1 MLRHT
6 YSVFI
11 FFILLAFLFFTKASV
26 LLYVLLIV
34 AFLAITSWGAF
45 DIRLNYFST
54 NICRSNNKIDK
65 EIAITF
71 DDGPHE
77 KTEEILDLLLKY
89 NSKATFFCIGK
100 QIEKY
105 PEILKR
111 IVAEGHNI
119 GNHSYSHSNWNGFF
133 SAKKIASEIE
143 HTKELIAQLVH
154 KKTRIYR
161 PPFGVTNPN
170 ISRAISRTNQVVIGW
185 NVRSLDT
192 VIESEVLVF
201 ERIKKRIKPGSI
213 ILLHDTSAKTVWV
226 LEQLL
231 LFLQSEGYKTKT
243 IEELLDI
250 QAYEIT
256 NNNQFVQ
263 ANINK

>member
-1 MLRHT
+1 MLRHK

-11 FFILLAFLFFTKASV
+11 FFIFLAFLFFTKASLFFYVV
-26 LLYVLLIV
+26 LFLT
-34 AFLAITSWGAF
+34 FLAITSWGAF
-45 DIRLNYFST
+45 DMRLNYFSR
-54 NICRSNNKIDK
+54 NISKSNTCKDK
-65 EIAITF
+65 VIALTF

-143 HTKELIAQLVH
+143 QTKELIAQLVH

-185 NVRSLDT
+185 NLRSLDT
-192 VIESEVLVF
+192 VIESEVLIF

-256 NNNQFVQ
+256 KNNQFVQ

>member
-1 MLRHT
+1 MLRHK

-11 FFILLAFLFFTKASV
+11 FFILLAFLFFTKASI
-26 LLYVLLIV
+26 LFYVLLFFV
-34 AFLAITSWGAF
+34 FLAITSWGAF
-45 DIRLNYFST
+45 DIRLNYFT
-54 NICRSNNKIDK
+54 KNICQSNNKKDK

-77 KTEEILDLLLKY
+77 KTVEILDILLKH
-89 NSKATFFCIGK
+89 NAKATFFCIGK

-105 PEILKR
+105 PEILER

-133 SAKKIASEIE
+133 SSKRIASEIKQTE
-143 HTKELIAQLVH
+143 KLIAQITNI
-154 KKTRIYR
+154 KTRLYR

-170 ISRAISRTNQVVIGW
+170 IARAVSETKQIVIGW
-185 NVRSLDT
+185 NIRSLDT
-192 VIESEVLVF
+192 VIDDETLIF
-201 ERIKKRIKPGSI
+201 ERIKKRVKPGSI

-231 LFLQSEGYKTKT
+231 LFLQSQGYKTKT
-243 IEELLDI
+243 IEELL
-250 QAYEIT
+250 EISK
-256 NNNQFVQ
+256 NEN
-263 ANINK
+263 